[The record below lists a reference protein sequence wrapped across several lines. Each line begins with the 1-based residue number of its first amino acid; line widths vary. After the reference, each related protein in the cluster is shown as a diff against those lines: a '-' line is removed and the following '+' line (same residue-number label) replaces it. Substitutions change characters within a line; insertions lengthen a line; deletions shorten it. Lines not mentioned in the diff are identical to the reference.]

1 MRLSLYFFIFSLI
14 NLSVFSEERN
24 KNHIELDSL
33 RTLMLEYKFQ
43 NKKDSVILVI
53 NNIQAKLIEMSGE
66 EIVKYQYENL
76 IVNSSLKQKLAIAK
90 SKSQLQSLILLLIC
104 LGGFIYIVYYTD
116 KKNREKQGKKIR
128 AAQGISK
135 YENNLRK
142 KISERLHDDIGG
154 SIIALKMKFSD
165 KKEMANEV
173 KLLDNIYNNVR
184 SLSSDINIQHKF
196 YQSIENGIEILVNEM
211 CGSFK
216 KTTVNVF
223 PESINDIDDA
233 ELIQNVIMTVKELIT
248 NVIKHSNADEIS
260 INVSFDN
267 NTLTILVE
275 DNGKGTN
282 NKEFG
287 HGLTA
292 INNRA
297 ILREGSLDIDSN
309 KKGTSAT
316 VEFKI

>member
-1 MRLSLYFFIFSLI
+1 MKLSLYFFIFSLI
-14 NLSVFSEERN
+14 NLSVFSQERN
-24 KNHIELDSL
+24 KNHTELDSL

-76 IVNSSLKQKLAIAK
+76 IINSSLKQKLEIAK

-116 KKNREKQGKKIR
+116 QKNREKQVKKIR
-128 AAQGISK
+128 AAMGISK
-135 YENNLRK
+135 YEYDLRK

-154 SIIALKMKFSD
+154 SIIALKMKFSY

-173 KLLDNIYNNVR
+173 KLLDDIYNNVR
-184 SLSSDINIQHKF
+184 SLSKDLNIQHKF
-196 YQSIENGIEILVNEM
+196 SQTIENGIDILVNEM

-223 PESINDIDDA
+223 PESINDIDDP

-267 NTLTILVE
+267 KTLTILVE

-282 NKEFG
+282 NKKFG

>member
-1 MRLSLYFFIFSLI
+1 MRISLYFFIFSLI

-184 SLSSDINIQHKF
+184 SLSSDLNIQHKF
-196 YQSIENGIEILVNEM
+196 SQSIENGIDILVNEM

>member
-14 NLSVFSEERN
+14 NLSVFSQERN
-24 KNHIELDSL
+24 KNHFELDSL

-76 IVNSSLKQKLAIAK
+76 IINSSLKQKLEIAK

-116 KKNREKQGKKIR
+116 QKNREKQVKKIR

-135 YENNLRK
+135 YENDLRK

-184 SLSSDINIQHKF
+184 SLSTDLNIQHKF
-196 YQSIENGIEILVNEM
+196 SQTIENGIDILVNEM

-223 PESINDIDDA
+223 PDLINEIDDQD
-233 ELIQNVIMTVKELIT
+233 LVQDVIMTVKELIT
-248 NVIKHSNADEIS
+248 NVIKHSKADEIS
-260 INVSFDN
+260 INVSYDKKIISM
-267 NTLTILVE
+267 LIE

>member
-1 MRLSLYFFIFSLI
+1 
-14 NLSVFSEERN
+14 
-24 KNHIELDSL
+24 
-33 RTLMLEYKFQ
+33 
-43 NKKDSVILVI
+43 
-53 NNIQAKLIEMSGE
+53 MSGE

-76 IVNSSLKQKLAIAK
+76 IINSSLKQKLEIAK

-116 KKNREKQGKKIR
+116 QKNREKQVKKIR

-135 YENNLRK
+135 YENDLRK

-154 SIIALKMKFSD
+154 SIIALKMKCSG

-173 KLLDNIYNNVR
+173 KLLDDIYNNVR
-184 SLSSDINIQHKF
+184 SLSSDLDIQHKF
-196 YQSIENGIEILVNEM
+196 SQTIENGIDILVNEM
-211 CGSFK
+211 CSSFK

-223 PESINDIDDA
+223 PDSINEIDNQD
-233 ELIQNVIMTVKELIT
+233 LIQDVILTVKELIT
-248 NVIKHSNADEIS
+248 NVIKHSKANEIS

-267 NTLTILVE
+267 NTLTVLVE

-287 HGLTA
+287 HGLTT

-297 ILREGSLDIDSN
+297 ILREGSLDVDSN

>member
-184 SLSSDINIQHKF
+184 SLSSYLNIQHKF
-196 YQSIENGIEILVNEM
+196 SQSIENGIDILVNEM